1 MEEIKHRAVSA
12 SSPKKKHFSID
23 LKFDKFLKKLEETV
37 YMTPVVKERQY
48 FGKPFIKGIV
58 RRTAPPSFL
67 ISMRKKNTKKTILL
81 FWIKLPAKLK

>member
-48 FGKPFIKGIV
+48 FGKPFID
-58 RRTAPPSFL
+58 FYEE
-67 ISMRKKNTKKTILL
+67 KKIPKKQ
-81 FWIKLPAKLK
+81 FCCFG